1 MRRGS
6 ESNRRPRLCRPLHN
20 HSATPPPTL
29 ARLHPTSAP
38 RRTANQGWRGPP
50 RANGVGCRAA
60 GTCTAS
66 RATKL
71 KTGDRSYRLD
81 LPGNLERETRLEL
94 ATPTLARL
102 CSTTELFPQSSLS
115 AANSAPIPKYPTE
128 CNKWATGVSTYV
140 GLGSPCRRYLA
151 ASSGGTGL
159 MKNPVPH
166 SNPATLVSRGLISRC
181 QWK

>member
-6 ESNRRPRLCRPLHN
+6 ELNRRPRLCRPLHN

-102 CSTTELFPQSSLS
+102 CSTTELFP
-115 AANSAPIPKYPTE
+115 
-128 CNKWATGVSTYV
+128 
-140 GLGSPCRRYLA
+140 R
-151 ASSGGTGL
+151 
-159 MKNPVPH
+159 KNGH
-166 SNPATLVSRGLISRC
+166 RIIGIRHLVSRRGGSLLPAQHERHGHLQVVGHRPQRERSRDVD
-181 QWK
+181 QQRAKLLGVDTE

>member
-1 MRRGS
+1 MRGPSPGARAVPSRTIRIVMDLGPGRSRCAQPLKQVRRGS

-50 RANGVGCRAA
+50 QANGVGCMAA
-60 GTCTAS
+60 GTRTAS

-102 CSTTELFPQSSLS
+102 DSTTELFP
-115 AANSAPIPKYPTE
+115 
-128 CNKWATGVSTYV
+128 
-140 GLGSPCRRYLA
+140 R
-151 ASSGGTGL
+151 
-159 MKNPVPH
+159 KNGH
-166 SNPATLVSRGLISRC
+166 RIIEIRHLVSRQGAHSCLPSTNGMAILR
-181 QWK
+181 